1 MRGPNRIASLIARGL
16 IAALRT
22 LPARARL
29 AFAAGLGRAA
39 YALGVRRRI
48 TLENLRAAFPE
59 LPESGRRAIARGA
72 YVNMATAVMEGLSS
86 EALPDARLESAVL
99 TENWAPVQAALDAG
113 KGVLVATAHFG
124 SWELFGEVISRRGIK
139 LHAVVRPLRG
149 ALNEG
154 IVESRR
160 KSGMGFIPTR
170 GAILG
175 SVKALRRGEMVAM
188 LIDQVLPAERG
199 VFVPFFGRPACT
211 TPALSMAAMRT
222 GAPVFVAMAA
232 REGDHLRM
240 FIEGPIPVPDTGD
253 RRRDLVD
260 HTAKV
265 TAALE
270 RYIRRYPDQWL
281 WLHRRWKVQ
290 PTTS

>member
-1 MRGPNRIASLIARGL
+1 MKGPNRIASAVASGL
-16 IAALRT
+16 IGALKL
-22 LPARARL
+22 LPGRARL
-29 AFAAGLGRAA
+29 ALAASLGRLA

-59 LPESGRRAIARGA
+59 LPDGARRSIAKGA
-72 YVNMATAVMEGLSS
+72 YANMARAVMEGLSS
-86 EALPDARLESAVL
+86 DALSDGHLDSAIV
-99 TENWAPVQAALDAG
+99 TENWAPMQAALDAG
-113 KGVLVATAHFG
+113 KGVLIATAHFG
-124 SWELFGEVISRRGIK
+124 SWELFGEVIARRGIK

-149 ALNEG
+149 ALNERV
-154 IVESRR
+154 VESRR
-160 KSGMGFIPTR
+160 KSGMRFIPTR
-170 GAILG
+170 GTILA

-222 GAPVFVAMAA
+222 GAPVFVVMAA

-240 FIEGPIPVPDTGD
+240 FIEGPFPVPDTGN

-265 TAALE
+265 TAVLE
-270 RYIRRYPDQWL
+270 QYIRRYPDQWL

-290 PTTS
+290 PVRF

>member
-1 MRGPNRIASLIARGL
+1 MRRSNRIASLIARGL
-16 IAALRT
+16 IAALKT

-86 EALPDARLESAVL
+86 EALPDARLESAVV

-160 KSGMGFIPTR
+160 QSGMGFIPTR
-170 GAILG
+170 GAILA

-240 FIEGPIPVPDTGD
+240 FLEGPIPVPHTGD

-290 PTTS
+290 PTTF